1 MNSSLKKQ
9 VNLQHSWWF
18 KPQCNKNGSVA
29 QPSKRIFAPPAKNG
43 SVAQP
48 SKRIFA
54 PLAKNGSV
62 AQPSKRIF
70 APPAKNGSV
79 AQLYSALDFGSS
91 GWGLE
96 SLQGHK
102 TE

>member
-1 MNSSLKKQ
+1 MNSSLKKR
-9 VNLQHSWWF
+9 VNLYELLRFFLPKHEID
-18 KPQCNKNGSVA
+18 GEA
-29 QPSKRIFAPPAKNG
+29 QA
-43 SVAQP
+43 
-48 SKRIFA
+48 
-54 PLAKNGSV
+54 L
-62 AQPSKRIF
+62 KRIF